1 MPWWDEVERRWDE
14 RRRMRNL
21 KFLPEQKTNPTGK
34 FELRGAGLYLCLP
47 HLEFRKT
54 GNFCRVE
61 FFVVDLIMFE
71 KYKQTKKLLQ
81 NCARGTNF
89 CACCWFKHGN
99 KWRER
104 KNVKRFGPVFF
115 LLSCLC
121 FVRASQCF
129 IFSCVLCCVHSE
141 SRNSTV
147 RFIATFP
154 LLPGVPVSFFIFS
167 LLFIHKL
174 HGEKSLCPNGTRS
187 TNKLRV
193 MSVGKC
199 CFETVRNRKEERE
212 EEERREVQERRHNT
226 YSAFH
231 SASVCLCLV
240 AVALNTTPFTIRG
253 HSIFVIFF
261 SSGSKP
267 EHTKENWWE
276 PLPVPN
282 CGVSSL
288 IYCLFVFAAPFFHI
302 LNPLHISWTN
312 KCLIIYC
319 L

>member
-1 MPWWDEVERRWDE
+1 MCT
-14 RRRMRNL
+14 RNE
-21 KFLPEQKTNPTGK
+21 F
-34 FELRGAGLYLCLP
+34 LCL
-47 HLEFRKT
+47 LLIQTREQMAGKEERKEIWT
-54 GNFCRVE
+54 C
-61 FFVVDLIMFE
+61 FFSVILPV
-71 KYKQTKKLLQ
+71 
-81 NCARGTNF
+81 F
-89 CACCWFKHGN
+89 CACFTM
-99 KWRER
+99 
-104 KNVKRFGPVFF
+104 FY
-115 LLSCLC
+115 
-121 FVRASQCF
+121 
-129 IFSCVLCCVHSE
+129 IFVLCCVHSE

-267 EHTKENWWE
+267 EHTKENW
-276 PLPVPN
+276 
-282 CGVSSL
+282 
-288 IYCLFVFAAPFFHI
+288 
-302 LNPLHISWTN
+302 
-312 KCLIIYC
+312 
-319 L
+319 